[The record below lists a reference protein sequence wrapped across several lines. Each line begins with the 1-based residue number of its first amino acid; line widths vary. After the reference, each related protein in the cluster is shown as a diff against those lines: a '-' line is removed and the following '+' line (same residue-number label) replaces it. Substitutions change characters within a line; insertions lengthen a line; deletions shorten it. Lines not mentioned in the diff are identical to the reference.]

1 MNNLLFV
8 VGLLVVVVTVVGVL
22 FALVLP
28 REPTGIE
35 RAALLVSRGV
45 RLLFIGL
52 SRLAKSYEG
61 KDAVLARAAPVAI
74 FAQLLFWAASLIVGF
89 GLMLMPATHSL
100 SLGLLQAL
108 AALFTVG
115 SIHAGGN
122 ADAPIDV
129 TAGAVW
135 VIFVALQIG
144 YLPTLYNAY
153 GRREGLVALLESR
166 AGAPAWGPE
175 LLARHQLVGIT
186 DTLPDLY
193 KEWEVWSA
201 DVAESHS
208 TYPILLLF
216 RSPDPWLSW
225 LIGLI
230 AVLDAAAM
238 QMALNP
244 RTAPSQARLCLRMG
258 FTLTN
263 RMASSLGWEVD
274 FDPKPDQ
281 PIQLQFQ
288 EFQDAVDMLAES
300 GFPMERSAEDAWPDF
315 HGWRVNYEEAA
326 YHLADRIAAP
336 PAPWS
341 GSRSHLRGEIVKPH
355 RPPQRRPGSDPG
367 VTYQRPLVVNAPTR
381 RRAAHPRF
389 GIWHR
394 HRRGP
399 AEG

>member
-1 MNNLLFV
+1 MNNFYFI
-8 VGLLVVVVTVVGVL
+8 VGLFAVVVTVTGVL

-28 REPTGIE
+28 RQPIGIE
-35 RAALLVSRGV
+35 RIALLVSRAV
-45 RLLFIGL
+45 RRCFIGL
-52 SRLAKSYEG
+52 SRFTNSYEG
-61 KDAVLARAAPVAI
+61 KDAILARAAPVAI
-74 FAQLLFWAASLIVGF
+74 VAQLLFWAGSLIIGF
-89 GLMLMPATHSL
+89 ALMLMPTTHSF
-100 SLGLLQAL
+100 SQGLLQAL
-108 AALFTVG
+108 TALFTVG
-115 SIHAGGN
+115 TVHAGSQV
-122 ADAPIDV
+122 DTPIDV

-175 LLARHQLVGIT
+175 LLARHQLVGII

-238 QMALNP
+238 QMALCP
-244 RTAPSQARLCLRMG
+244 SSAPSQARLCLRMG

-263 RMASSLGWEVD
+263 RMASSIGWEVD
-274 FDPKPDQ
+274 FDPKPEK
-281 PIQLQFQ
+281 PIILEFQ
-288 EFQDAVDMLAES
+288 EFQDAVDMLTEI

-326 YHLADRIAAP
+326 YHLADRISAP

-341 GSRSHLRGEIVKPH
+341 GTRKHLPGEAVRPH
-355 RPPQRRPGSDPG
+355 RPPPRRPGSDPSE
-367 VTYQRPLVVNAPTR
+367 TYQRPLVVNAPNR
-381 RRAAHPRF
+381 RRVLHPLLLSWR
-389 GIWHR
+389 GHR
-394 HRRGP
+394 KSP
-399 AEG
+399 TK

>member
-1 MNNLLFV
+1 MNNFFFIVGLFV
-8 VGLLVVVVTVVGVL
+8 VVLTVSGVL

-28 REPTGIE
+28 RQPTGIE
-35 RAALLVSRGV
+35 RVALSVSRAVGSF
-45 RLLFIGL
+45 FIGL
-52 SRLAKSYEG
+52 ARIPSTYEG
-61 KDAVLARAAPVAI
+61 KDEVLAHAAPVAI
-74 FAQLLFWAASLIVGF
+74 FAQLLFWAGSLIVGF
-89 GLMLMPATHSL
+89 ALMLMPATHSF
-100 SLGLLQAL
+100 SQGLLQATT
-108 AALFTVG
+108 ALFTVG
-115 SIHAGGN
+115 TVHVGGTP
-122 ADAPIDV
+122 DTPIDV

-175 LLARHQLVGIT
+175 LLARHQLVGIV

-238 QMALNP
+238 QMALCP
-244 RTAPSQARLCLRMG
+244 STAPSHARLCLRMG

-274 FDPKPDQ
+274 FDPKPEQ
-281 PIQLQFQ
+281 PIRLQFQ

-300 GFPMERSAEDAWPDF
+300 GFPMERSAEAAWPDF

-326 YHLADRIAAP
+326 YHLADRLVAP

-341 GSRSHLRGEIVKPH
+341 GSRRHLPGEIVKPH
-355 RPPQRRPGSDPG
+355 RPPQRQPGSDPN
-367 VTYQRPLVVNAPTR
+367 VTYLRPLVITAPHR
-381 RRAAHPRF
+381 RKSLLRRASYWRT
-389 GIWHR
+389 HR
-394 HRRGP
+394 KSP
-399 AEG
+399 AE